1 MASESRVQR
10 TLFRAS
16 CQLLALPCAVLLCGS
31 AVGLLAQD
39 DKGETKDKKDTKRA
53 SLSLKATPPISF
65 SPAKITVTA
74 ELRGGSDTTDELYC
88 PSVEWD
94 WGDGTKS
101 EFNADCEPFEAGKSS
116 IKRRFTMSHTYNMA
130 DNYRVLLR
138 LRHGSKTIV
147 GGNTS
152 IQVKPG
158 LRDPSENY

>member
-1 MASESRVQR
+1 MTSESRVLR
-10 TLFRAS
+10 TPFRAS
-16 CQLLALPCAVLLCGS
+16 RYLLALPCAVLLCGS
-31 AVGLLAQD
+31 VVGLLAQD
-39 DKGETKDKKDTKRA
+39 DKGENKDKKDTKRA

-65 SPAKITVTA
+65 SPAKIMVTA
-74 ELRGGSDTTDELYC
+74 ELRGGSDSSDELYC
-88 PSVEWD
+88 PSLEWD

-101 EFNADCEPFEAGKSS
+101 ESNADCEPFEAGKST
-116 IKRRFTMSHTYNMA
+116 IKRRFTASHTYNMA

-138 LRHGSKTIV
+138 LRRGSKTIV